1 MIPRFAVVPADVVLD
16 GELTLHQLR
25 VLMVLALHADRDRS
39 SFPSQGRIA
48 ELVGSSRPRVNV
60 TLQELEARGYLRSGR
75 RHRSDGSETSKTYEV
90 IFDLGLSQSD
100 TGVYPPDD
108 TGGVSPSRYTVNRPS
123 NRPPSI
129 YRSDQFDQ
137 FWSEYP
143 LKVKKLE
150 AQRVFKQLVK
160 SGTATAEVLIDGARR
175 YRASTSKKD
184 RQYLQGPPA
193 WLRAGRWMDEAPGYE
208 SARSVS
214 PEALATSKER
224 ARAAKA
230 RIEATEAA
238 MSAERKARWN
248 ENPAP

>member
-39 SFPSQGRIA
+39 SFPSQKRIA

-100 TGVYPPDD
+100 TGVYPLDD
-108 TGGVSPSRYTVNRPS
+108 TGGVSPRRYTCNRPS

-129 YRSDQFDQ
+129 YRSDQFNQ
-137 FWSEYP
+137 FWAEYP
-143 LKVKKLE
+143 LKSKKLE
-150 AQRVFKQLVK
+150 AERVFKQLVK
-160 SGTATAEVLIDGARR
+160 SGTATAEAIIDGARR
-175 YRASTSKKD
+175 YRASTSKKEA
-184 RQYLQGPPA
+184 QYIQGPPA
-193 WLRAGRWMDEAPGYE
+193 WLRAGRWMDEGPGE
-208 SARSVS
+208 ETTRRSS
-214 PEALATSKER
+214 PEDVA
-224 ARAAKA
+224 AAKA
-230 RIEATEAA
+230 RIEATEAR
-238 MSAERKARWN
+238 MSAERKARWD
-248 ENPAP
+248 ENSSP